1 MVLTDLLLEPVRGL
15 LHGGPHLL
23 LQAGTLLLVLLPPSP
38 PHKHPSAAFT
48 KSISTCLGHHTF
60 LSRSLKASLARISS
74 AAGTVLVDEAAE
86 ACRDV
91 DDAAALRISDCAT
104 TRSPA

>member
-1 MVLTDLLLEPVRGL
+1 MLTDLLLEPVRGL

-23 LQAGTLLLVLLPPSP
+23 LQAGTLVLVLLPPP
-38 PHKHPSAAFT
+38 PHKPPSAAFI

-104 TRSPA
+104 TRSLA